1 MTLVFKDQI
10 VHKTNVIT
18 RKVKVVRFS
27 KFLYVNE
34 VAGFLLFLI
43 MSRKYN
49 ISLAKPWFDGQES
62 KAAAGVVDSRWL
74 ISGPKVEQFERAF
87 AKKIRVKYAV
97 AVGSGSDALLVAQQ
111 ALGVKAGDEVIVPN
125 MTFVSTA
132 TSSMYLGARP
142 VFADIEL
149 KTYGIDPKD
158 VEKRITKRTKGIIPV
173 HYAGQSCDLAPIL
186 KIAKKH
192 NLFVL
197 EDAAEAHLAK
207 NKGRYVGG
215 IGDAGI
221 FSFTPSKP
229 MTTGEGGMITTN
241 DKQLAGVC
249 RLIRNFHDTGKF
261 EWTELGFHFRMP
273 EVMGAI
279 GIVQL
284 GKLAK
289 AIKLRR
295 AVAASYN
302 KAFQQIPSIIT
313 PFVRHKEDINF
324 QLYTI
329 RLNLDKI
336 NLTRDQFIEK
346 LSDYGIQS
354 RLYYPC
360 LHRQGV
366 FRRIG
371 RYYDRH
377 FPNTAIFAESA
388 LSLPIYPGLSNKEV
402 NHVINSVLKIANDH
416 KK

>member
-1 MTLVFKDQI
+1 MKQI
-10 VHKTNVIT
+10 I
-18 RKVKVVRFS
+18 
-27 KFLYVNE
+27 
-34 VAGFLLFLI
+34 
-43 MSRKYN
+43 
-49 ISLAKPWFDGQES
+49 P
-62 KAAAGVVDSRWL
+62 
-74 ISGPKVEQFERAF
+74 VEQFEKNF
-87 AKKIRVKYAV
+87 AEKIGVRYAV

-111 ALGVKAGDEVIVPN
+111 ALGVKTGDEVIVPN

-149 KTYGIDPKD
+149 KTYGINPSDIENK
-158 VEKRITKRTKGIIPV
+158 ITKKTKGIIPV

-192 NLFVL
+192 KLFVL

-207 NKGRYVGG
+207 YKDRYVGG
-215 IGDAGI
+215 WGDIGI

-241 DKQLAGVC
+241 NQSLADKC
-249 RLIRNFHDTGKF
+249 RLLRNFHDVGKF
-261 EWTELGFHFRMP
+261 EWSDLGFHFRMP

-284 GKLAK
+284 AKLPK
-289 AIKLRR
+289 AIKIRHSIAESYTR
-295 AVAASYN
+295 AFN
-302 KAFQQIPSIIT
+302 KISAIIT
-313 PFVRHKEDINF
+313 PFVRSKDNINF

-329 RLNLDKI
+329 RLDLKKI
-336 NLTRDQFIEK
+336 KITRDQFVSK
-346 LSDYGIQS
+346 LAEQGIQS

-366 FRRIG
+366 FGGIPNH
-371 RYYDRH
+371 DDSN
-377 FPNTAIFAESA
+377 FPNTVAFAESA
-388 LSLPIYPGLSNKEV
+388 LSLPIYPDLTKEEAG
-402 NHVINSVLKIANDH
+402 HVINSVIKITNEY